1 MLFKMLV
8 ILHTQRT
15 LIKLARWAILAM
27 IADFLHSALLFSI
40 CECRIEVIAS
50 ILHAQTSRYSDPPQ
64 NPPVAR
70 SPVAV

>member
-40 CECRIEVIAS
+40 CE
-50 ILHAQTSRYSDPPQ
+50 
-64 NPPVAR
+64 
-70 SPVAV
+70 